1 MFFFE
6 EQDFEL
12 DENEAIVNQKK
23 KSIIILKS
31 SEKKL
36 TLVNFFLVNLNYIIL
51 KSTKHFNVSL
61 KIKCSRTGFSSQPL
75 SALESLLGKVIL

>member
-6 EQDFEL
+6 DVKP

-23 KSIIILKS
+23 IINNYFKIKL
-31 SEKKL
+31 EKKKQSIL
-36 TLVNFFLVNLNYIIL
+36 FLVNLNYILL

-61 KIKCSRTGFSSQPL
+61 KIKFSRAGFSCPPL
-75 SALESLLGKVIL
+75 SALDSLLAKVI